1 MIKSMLL
8 VGAGSFVGGALRY
21 LVSTFLKPHSGTFPF
36 GTFTANILGCLLI
49 GLLYGYAAKNVSMNK
64 DLLLALTT
72 GLCGG
77 FTTFSTFSNESL
89 AMLQS
94 QHYSMF
100 ALYVGLSIIIGI
112 AAVFGGYAIT
122 K

>member
-1 MIKSMLL
+1 MFKSMLL
-8 VGAGSFVGGALRY
+8 VGVGSFFGGILRY
-21 LVSTFLKPHSGTFPF
+21 VVSTLLKPQSGSFPF
-36 GTFTANILGCLLI
+36 GTLTANVLGCLLI
-49 GLLYGYAAKNVSMNK
+49 GLLYGFAAKNASMNK

-89 AMLQS
+89 VMLQN
-94 QHYSMF
+94 QHYGLF
-100 ALYVGLSIIIGI
+100 ALYVGVSIIIGI
-112 AAVFGGYAIT
+112 AAVFGGYALT